1 MKNRVLY
8 YAGLMIL
15 LAVFMA
21 ACTAGKKQYDTGMQ
35 LSQAG
40 KYEDAIAYIEEAI
53 AKEPKNKE
61 YIQSLAEIKA
71 ILVKQYVDAGT
82 KDLGYADSRTMSNI
96 NRAKAALSKA
106 QKVDSASPVVQAFAA
121 KVNGAESS
129 LVGEVEKLYA
139 QAKTFKEDEEWVKAY
154 FNFQQIQARFPNYED
169 SYQLMSQTAQQ
180 GSAAYFA
187 EAKALFEKDD
197 YKGAKSSLRNALS
210 LKPDHT
216 AARKMEA
223 VANQRD
229 NMNYFIKKG
238 GAAISK
244 KDWDTAVFA
253 YNKAL
258 EYQPG
263 NKKLN
268 MLVKQ
273 VYAKAGQ
280 YYIQDA
286 RRLMDTGWL
295 LKAFDSYKLAVKYA
309 TDPNNYQLSSLR
321 KDLSARA
328 ALVASQFTEKE
339 KFGSAWYWYVKL
351 REINRSFPDIFY
363 LSQAMEDKIKARV
376 KKSIAVFDFNSP
388 SDNADAGVIVANNL
402 ITYLFKN
409 ASGDIKI
416 LERENLKSI
425 LEEMKLGQ
433 IGVVSANSAKEMG
446 RVYGIDVAIMGSVL
460 LFKVDGTSGES
471 TKTVRYKVG
480 TEIMDNIEYLNWL
493 AKNPKPTPEELA
505 AAPDA
510 KIVRDK
516 MAEKDYRVANHK
528 KIGFVQLS
536 FRIVDV
542 ATGENIQVKTIE
554 RKEVA
559 QDESSAGLA
568 DAGVKFDPL
577 ELPTDTELLQ
587 KMTDQVVAELG
598 KEALRPLQNLEQTY
612 FKKGENF
619 LRRRDTLNAA
629 ENFVNAIFDE
639 KLKRIE
645 GSPLTRSAHDNLSDI
660 FLQHRLKL
668 EE

>member
-1 MKNRVLY
+1 MKNRVFY
-8 YAGLMIL
+8 YAGLIIL
-15 LAVFMA
+15 LAAFMA

-53 AKEPKNKE
+53 AKEPGNKE
-61 YIQSLAEIKA
+61 YIKSLAEIKA
-71 ILVKQYVDAGT
+71 ILVKQFVDAGT
-82 KDLGYADSRTMSNI
+82 KELGYADSRTMSNI
-96 NRAKAALSKA
+96 NRAKTTLGKA
-106 QKVDSASPVVQAFAA
+106 KKVDSASPVVQAFASQ
-121 KVNGAESS
+121 VNGAESS
-129 LVGEVEKLYA
+129 LVGEVKKLYT
-139 QAKTFKEDEEWVKAY
+139 QAKTFKGDEEWVKAY
-154 FNFQQIQARFPNYED
+154 FNFQQIQSRFPNYED
-169 SYQLMSQTAQQ
+169 SYQLMSQTADE
-180 GSAAYFA
+180 GSNAYFA
-187 EAKALFEKDD
+187 EAKTLFEKDD
-197 YKGAKSSLRNALS
+197 YKGAKSALRNALS

-238 GAAISK
+238 GAAIAK
-244 KDWDTAVFA
+244 KDWDTAVAA
-253 YNKAL
+253 YKKAL

-263 NKKLN
+263 NKKLK

-280 YYIQDA
+280 YYTQDA
-286 RRLMDTGWL
+286 RQLMDIGWL
-295 LKAFDSYKLAVKYA
+295 LKAFESYKLAAKYA
-309 TDPNNYQLSSLR
+309 ADPSSYQLSGLR

-339 KFGSAWYWYVKL
+339 QFGSAWYWYVKL

-460 LFKVDGTSGES
+460 LFKVDATSGES

-480 TEIMDNIEYLNWL
+480 TEIMDNIKYLNWL
-493 AKNPKPTPEELA
+493 AKNPKATPEQLA
-505 AAPDA
+505 EAPDA

-516 MAEKDYRVANHK
+516 IAEKDYRVANHK

-559 QDESSAGLA
+559 EDQSSAGLA

-598 KEALRPLQNLEQTY
+598 KEALHPLQNLEQTY

-619 LRRRDTLNAA
+619 LRRRDTMNAA

-639 KLKRIE
+639 KLKRVE
-645 GSPLTRSAHDNLSDI
+645 GSPLTKSALDNLNDI
-660 FLQHRLKL
+660 FLQHRLNL

>member
-15 LAVFMA
+15 LAAFMA

-53 AKEPKNKE
+53 AQEPKNKE
-61 YIQSLAEIKA
+61 YMQSLAEIKA

-82 KDLGYADSRTMSNI
+82 RDLGYADSRTMSNI
-96 NRAKAALSKA
+96 NRAKAALGKA
-106 QKVDSASPVVQAFAA
+106 RKVDAASPVVQTFAA

-139 QAKTFKEDEEWVKAY
+139 QAKTFMQDEEWVKAY

-180 GSAAYFA
+180 GSDAYFA
-187 EAKALFEKDD
+187 EAKVLFEKDD
-197 YKGAKSSLRNALS
+197 YKGAKSLLRNALS

-238 GAAISK
+238 SAAITK
-244 KDWDTAVFA
+244 KDWDTAVFS

-258 EYQPG
+258 DYQPG
-263 NKKLN
+263 NKKLK
-268 MLVKQ
+268 MLVKK

-280 YYIQDA
+280 YYIQDS

-460 LFKVDGTSGES
+460 LFKVDATSGES

-480 TEIMDNIEYLNWL
+480 TEIMDNIKYLNWL
-493 AKNPKPTPEELA
+493 AKNPKPSPEELA

-516 MAEKDYRVANHK
+516 IAEKDYRVANHK

-542 ATGENIQVKTIE
+542 STGENIQVKTIE

-559 QDESSAGLA
+559 EDQSSAGLA

-598 KEALRPLQNLEQTY
+598 KEALHPLQNLEQTY

-619 LRRRDTLNAA
+619 LRRRDTMNAA

-639 KLKRIE
+639 KLKRVE
-645 GSPLTRSAHDNLSDI
+645 GSPLTRSALENLNDI
-660 FLQHRLKL
+660 FLQHRLNL

>member
-15 LAVFMA
+15 MAAFIA

-53 AKEPKNKE
+53 AQEPKNKE
-61 YIQSLAEIKA
+61 YKQSLAEIKA

-82 KDLGYADSRTMSNI
+82 KELGYADSRTMSNI
-96 NRAKAALSKA
+96 NRAKATLAKA
-106 QKVDSASPVVQAFAA
+106 EKVDAASPVVQGFATQ
-121 KVNGAESS
+121 VNGAESS
-129 LVGEVEKLYA
+129 LVGEVEKLYS
-139 QAKTFKEDEEWVKAY
+139 QAKSFRENEEWVKAY
-154 FNFQQIQARFPNYED
+154 FNFQQIQSRFPNYED
-169 SYQLMSQTAQQ
+169 SYQLMAQTAVQ
-180 GSAAYFA
+180 GSEAYYA
-187 EAKALFEKDD
+187 EAKVLFEKDD
-197 YKGAKSSLRNALS
+197 YKGAKSLLRKALS

-216 AARKMEA
+216 GARKMEA
-223 VANQRD
+223 VAKQRD

-238 GAAISK
+238 GAAITK

-286 RRLMDTGWL
+286 RQLMDSGWL
-295 LKAFDSYKLAVKYA
+295 LKSFDSYKLAVKYA
-309 TDPNNYQLSSLR
+309 TDPNNYQLGSLR

-339 KFGSAWYWYVKL
+339 LFGSAWYWYVKL
-351 REINRSFPDIFY
+351 RESNRNYPGIFY

-460 LFKVDGTSGES
+460 LFKVDSTSGEG
-471 TKTVRYKVG
+471 TKTVRYQVG
-480 TEIMDNIEYLNWL
+480 TKISDNIEYLNWV
-493 AKNPKPTPEELA
+493 ARNPKPTPEQLA
-505 AAPDA
+505 AAPPA
-510 KIVRDK
+510 KI
-516 MAEKDYRVANHK
+516 MQPEIAEKDYRVSNHK

-559 QDESSAGLA
+559 EDESSAGLA
-568 DAGVKFDPL
+568 EANVKFDPL
-577 ELPTDTELLQ
+577 EMPTDTELLQ

-619 LRRRDTLNAA
+619 LRRRDTLSAA

-645 GSPLTRSAHDNLSDI
+645 GSPLTISALDNLYDI
-660 FLQHRLKL
+660 FLQHRLNL

>member
-8 YAGLMIL
+8 YAGLM
-15 LAVFMA
+15 VFMAAFIA

-40 KYEDAIAYIEEAI
+40 KYEDAMAYIKEAI
-53 AKEPKNKE
+53 VQEPNNKE
-61 YIQSLAEIKA
+61 YKQSLAEIQA
-71 ILVKQYVDAGT
+71 ILVNQYVDAGS
-82 KDLGYADSRTMSNI
+82 KALGYADSRTMSNI
-96 NRAKAALSKA
+96 NRAKVSLAKA
-106 QKVDSASPVVQAFAA
+106 QKVDAGSSVVRAFAA

-129 LVGEVEKLYA
+129 LVGEVKKLYA
-139 QAKTFKEDEEWVKAY
+139 QAQEFKENEEWVKAY

-169 SYQLMSQTAQQ
+169 SFQMMAQTAEQ
-180 GSAAYFA
+180 GADAYYA
-187 EAKALFEKDD
+187 EAKEMFAKDD
-197 YKGAKSSLRNALS
+197 YKEVKSLLRKTLS
-210 LKPDHT
+210 LKPDH
-216 AARKMEA
+216 AAAKKMEA
-223 VANQRD
+223 VANERD
-229 NMNYFIKKG
+229 SMSYFVKKG

-244 KDWDTAVFA
+244 KKWDKAVQA
-253 YNKAL
+253 YNKAMT
-258 EYQPG
+258 YQPG
-263 NKKLN
+263 NKKLKK
-268 MLVKQ
+268 LVKQ

-280 YYIQDA
+280 YYIQDS
-286 RRLMDTGWL
+286 RQLMDTGWL
-295 LKAFDSYKLAVKYA
+295 LKAFESYQLAVKYS
-309 TDPNNYQLSSLR
+309 TDPNSYQLSSQR
-321 KDLSARA
+321 QDLSARA
-328 ALVASQFTEKE
+328 GLLASQFTEKE
-339 KFGSAWYWYVKL
+339 QFGSAWFWYMKL
-351 REINRSFPDIFY
+351 REVNRSYPDIFY

-425 LEEMKLGQ
+425 LEEMQLGQ

-460 LFKVDGTSGES
+460 LFKVDATSGES
-471 TKTVRYKVG
+471 TKTVRYQVG
-480 TEIMDNIEYLNWL
+480 TEIVDNINYLNWV
-493 AKNPKPTPEELA
+493 AKNPKPTPEQLA

-510 KIVRDK
+510 KIVTKK

-559 QDESSAGLA
+559 EDESSAGLA
-568 DAGVKFDPL
+568 DAGVQFDPL
-577 ELPTDTELLQ
+577 ELPTNTELLQ

-598 KEALRPLQNLEQTY
+598 KEALHPLQNLEQTY
-612 FKKGENF
+612 FKKGENY
-619 LRRRDTLNAA
+619 LRRRDTINAA

-645 GSPLTRSAHDNLSDI
+645 GSPLTRSALENLDDI
-660 FLQHRLKL
+660 FLQHRVSL

>member
-8 YAGLMIL
+8 YAGLMIIM
-15 LAVFMA
+15 AAFIA

-53 AKEPKNKE
+53 AKEPNNKE
-61 YIQSLAEIKA
+61 YKQSLAEIKA

-82 KDLGYADSRTMSNI
+82 KELGYADSRTMSNI
-96 NRAKAALSKA
+96 NRAKATLAKA
-106 QKVDSASPVVQAFAA
+106 EKVDAASPVVQGFAA

-129 LVGEVEKLYA
+129 LVGEVEKLYS
-139 QAKTFKEDEEWVKAY
+139 QAKDFMENEEWVKAY
-154 FNFQQIQARFPNYED
+154 FNFQQIQARFPNYEN
-169 SYQLMSQTAQQ
+169 SYQLMTQTAAQ
-180 GSAAYFA
+180 GSEAYYA

-197 YKGAKSSLRNALS
+197 YKEAKSLLRKALS

-216 AARKMEA
+216 GARKMEA

-238 GAAISK
+238 GAAITK
-244 KDWDTAVFA
+244 KEWDAAVFA

-263 NKKLN
+263 NKKLKV
-268 MLVKQ
+268 LVKQ

-286 RRLMDTGWL
+286 RQLMDTGWL
-295 LKAFDSYKLAVKYA
+295 LKAFDSYKLAIKYA

-339 KFGSAWYWYVKL
+339 QFGSAWYWYVKL
-351 REINRSFPDIFY
+351 REINRNYPDIFY

-460 LFKVDGTSGES
+460 LFKVDSTSGEG
-471 TKTVRYKVG
+471 TKTVRYQVG
-480 TEIMDNIEYLNWL
+480 TKISDNIEYLNWV
-493 AKNPKPTPEELA
+493 ARNPKPTPEQLA
-505 AAPDA
+505 AAPPA
-510 KIVRDK
+510 KI
-516 MAEKDYRVANHK
+516 M
-528 KIGFVQLS
+528 
-536 FRIVDV
+536 
-542 ATGENIQVKTIE
+542 
-554 RKEVA
+554 
-559 QDESSAGLA
+559 
-568 DAGVKFDPL
+568 
-577 ELPTDTELLQ
+577 
-587 KMTDQVVAELG
+587 
-598 KEALRPLQNLEQTY
+598 
-612 FKKGENF
+612 
-619 LRRRDTLNAA
+619 
-629 ENFVNAIFDE
+629 
-639 KLKRIE
+639 
-645 GSPLTRSAHDNLSDI
+645 
-660 FLQHRLKL
+660 
-668 EE
+668 

>member
-15 LAVFMA
+15 LVAFMV

-53 AKEPKNKE
+53 AKEPNNKE
-61 YIQSLAEIKA
+61 YKQSLAEIKA
-71 ILVKQYVDAGT
+71 LLVKQYVDAGT

-96 NRAKAALSKA
+96 NRAKAALGKV
-106 QKVDSASPVVQAFAA
+106 QKVDSASPVVQAFAD

-139 QAKTFKEDEEWVKAY
+139 QAKTFRADEEWVKAY

-180 GSAAYFA
+180 GSDAYFA
-187 EAKALFEKDD
+187 EAKALFAKDD
-197 YKGAKSSLRNALS
+197 YKGAKVSLRNALS

-238 GAAISK
+238 GAAITK

-295 LKAFDSYKLAVKYA
+295 LKAFDSYGLAVKYA

-339 KFGSAWYWYVKL
+339 HFGSAWYWYVKL

-460 LFKVDGTSGES
+460 LFKVDATSGES

-480 TEIMDNIEYLNWL
+480 TEIQDNIEYLNWL

-510 KIVRDK
+510 KIVKDK
-516 MAEKDYRVANHK
+516 IAEKDYRVSNHK

-559 QDESSAGLA
+559 EDQSSAGLA

-619 LRRRDTLNAA
+619 LRRRDTMSAA

-645 GSPLTRSAHDNLSDI
+645 GSPLTSSALDNLKDI
-660 FLQHRLKL
+660 FLQHRLNL

>member
-15 LAVFMA
+15 MAAFMA

-53 AKEPKNKE
+53 AQEPKNKE

-71 ILVKQYVDAGT
+71 ILAKQYVDAGT

-96 NRAKAALSKA
+96 NRAKAALGKA

-139 QAKTFKEDEEWVKAY
+139 QAKTFIEDEEWVKAY

-180 GSAAYFA
+180 GSDAYFA

-223 VANQRD
+223 VAKQRD

-238 GAAISK
+238 GAAITK
-244 KDWDTAVFA
+244 KDWDTAVFS

-263 NKKLN
+263 NKKLK

-273 VYAKAGQ
+273 VYTKAGQ
-280 YYIQDA
+280 YYIQDS

-339 KFGSAWYWYVKL
+339 KFGSAWYWYIKL

-460 LFKVDGTSGES
+460 LFKVDATSGES

-480 TEIMDNIEYLNWL
+480 TEIHDNIKYLNWL
-493 AKNPKPTPEELA
+493 AKNPKPSPEELA

-510 KIVRDK
+510 KIVKDK
-516 MAEKDYRVANHK
+516 IAEKDYRVANHK

-542 ATGENIQVKTIE
+542 STGENIQVKTIE

-559 QDESSAGLA
+559 EDESSAGLA

-577 ELPTDTELLQ
+577 ELPTVTELLQ

-598 KEALRPLQNLEQTY
+598 KEALHPLQNLEQTY

-645 GSPLTRSAHDNLSDI
+645 GSPLTRSAIDKLNDI
-660 FLQHRLKL
+660 YLQHRLNL

>member
-1 MKNRVLY
+1 MKHRVLY
-8 YAGLMIL
+8 YAGLIVL
-15 LAVFMA
+15 LAAFVA

-40 KYEDAIAYIEEAI
+40 KYEDAIAYINEAI
-53 AKEPKNKE
+53 ANEPNNKE
-61 YIQSLAEIKA
+61 YKKSLAEIQA

-82 KDLGYADSRTMSNI
+82 KELGYDDSRTMSNI
-96 NRAKAALSKA
+96 NRAKVALARA
-106 QKVDSASPVVQAFAA
+106 QKVNSASPVVQQFAGR
-121 KVNGAESS
+121 VNGAESS
-129 LVGEVEKLYA
+129 LVGEVKNFYA
-139 QAKTFKEDEEWVKAY
+139 QAKEFSENEEWVKAY
-154 FNFQQIQARFPNYED
+154 FNLQQIQARFPNYED
-169 SYQLMSQTAQQ
+169 SSQLMAQIADQ
-180 GSAAYFA
+180 GSEAYYT
-187 EAKALFEKDD
+187 EAKALFAKDD
-197 YKGAKSSLRNALS
+197 YKGVKSLLRKALS
-210 LKPDHT
+210 LKPGHT
-216 AARKMEA
+216 AATKMEA
-223 VANQRD
+223 LANERD
-229 NMNYFIKKG
+229 NMSYFIKKG

-244 KDWDTAVFA
+244 KDWDTAVVA
-253 YNKAL
+253 YKKAQ
-258 EYQPG
+258 EYQPD
-263 NKKLN
+263 NKKLAS
-268 MLVKQ
+268 LVKQ

-280 YYIQDA
+280 YYIQDS
-286 RRLMDTGWL
+286 RQLMDSGWL
-295 LKAFDSYKLAVKYA
+295 LKAFDAHALAVKYT
-309 TDPNNYQLSSLR
+309 TDPNNYQMGSLR

-328 ALVASQFTEKE
+328 ALLASQLSEKE
-339 KFGSAWYWYVKL
+339 QFGSAWFWYLKL
-351 REINRSFPDIFY
+351 REINRSYPDIFY

-388 SDNADAGVIVANNL
+388 SDEADAGVIVANNL

-460 LFKVDGTSGES
+460 LFKVDANSAEG
-471 TKTVRYKVG
+471 TKTVRYQVG
-480 TEIMDNIEYLNWL
+480 TKIVDNIEYLNWT
-493 AKNPKPTPEELA
+493 ARNPKPTPEQLM
-505 AAPDA
+505 AAPPA
-510 KIVRDK
+510 KIEKPDEV
-516 MAEKDYRVANHK
+516 EKDYRVSNHK

-559 QDESSAGLA
+559 EDESSAGLA
-568 DAGVKFDPL
+568 EAGVKFDPL
-577 ELPTDTELLQ
+577 EMPTDTELLQ

-598 KEALRPLQNLEQTY
+598 KEALHPLQNLEQTY

-619 LRRRDTLNAA
+619 LRRRDTMNAA

-645 GSPLTRSAHDNLSDI
+645 GSPLTKSALDNLNDI
-660 FLQHRLKL
+660 FLQHRASL

>member
-8 YAGLMIL
+8 YAGLIIL
-15 LAVFMA
+15 LAAFVA

-40 KYEDAIAYIEEAI
+40 KYEDAITYIEEAI
-53 AKEPKNKE
+53 AKEPNNKE
-61 YIQSLAEIKA
+61 YIKSLAEIKA
-71 ILVKQYVDAGT
+71 LLVKQYVDAGT
-82 KDLGYADSRTMSNI
+82 KALGYADSRTMSNI
-96 NRAKAALSKA
+96 NRAKAVLGKA
-106 QKVDSASPVVQAFAA
+106 QKVDVASPVVQAFAGQ
-121 KVNGAESS
+121 VNGAESS

-139 QAKTFKEDEEWVKAY
+139 QAKTFKGDEEWVKAY

-169 SYQLMSQTAQQ
+169 SYQLMSQTAQE
-180 GSAAYFA
+180 GSNAYFA
-187 EAKALFEKDD
+187 EAKARFAKDD
-197 YKGAKSSLRNALS
+197 YKGSKALLRKALS

-238 GAAISK
+238 GAAITK

-263 NKKLN
+263 NKKLK

-280 YYIQDA
+280 YYIQEA
-286 RRLMDTGWL
+286 RQLMDSGWL
-295 LKAFDSYKLAVKYA
+295 LKAFDAYQLAVKYA
-309 TDPNNYQLSSLR
+309 TDPNSYQLSGLR

-339 KFGSAWYWYVKL
+339 QFGNAWYWYVKL
-351 REINRSFPDIFY
+351 REVNRSFPDIFY

-460 LFKVDGTSGES
+460 LFKVDATSGES

-493 AKNPKPTPEELA
+493 AKHPKATPEQLA

-510 KIVRDK
+510 KIVKDK
-516 MAEKDYRVANHK
+516 IAEKDYRVANHK

-559 QDESSAGLA
+559 EDESSAGLA

-612 FKKGENF
+612 FKKGENY
-619 LRRRDTLNAA
+619 LRRRDTMNAA

-645 GSPLTRSAHDNLSDI
+645 GSPLTRSALDNLNDI
-660 FLQHRLKL
+660 FLQHRLNL

>member
-8 YAGLMIL
+8 YAGLMIIM
-15 LAVFMA
+15 AAFIA

-53 AKEPKNKE
+53 TQEPNNKE
-61 YIQSLAEIKA
+61 YKQSLAEIKA

-82 KDLGYADSRTMSNI
+82 KELGYADSRTMSNI
-96 NRAKAALSKA
+96 NRAKATLAKA
-106 QKVDSASPVVQAFAA
+106 EKVDAASPVVQGFAA

-129 LVGEVEKLYA
+129 LVGEVEKLYS
-139 QAKTFKEDEEWVKAY
+139 QAKDFMEGEEWVKAY
-154 FNFQQIQARFPNYED
+154 FNFQQIQARFPNYEN
-169 SYQLMSQTAQQ
+169 SYQLMTQTAAQ
-180 GSAAYFA
+180 GSEAYYSD
-187 EAKALFEKDD
+187 AKELFEKDD
-197 YKGAKSSLRNALS
+197 YKGAKSLLRKALS

-216 AARKMEA
+216 GARKMEA

-238 GAAISK
+238 GAAITK
-244 KDWDTAVFA
+244 KEWDTAVFS

-263 NKKLN
+263 NKKLK

-286 RRLMDTGWL
+286 RQLMDTGWL

-339 KFGSAWYWYVKL
+339 QFGSAWYWYMKL
-351 REINRSFPDIFY
+351 REINRNYPDIFY

-460 LFKVDGTSGES
+460 LFKVDSTSGES
-471 TKTVRYKVG
+471 TKTVRYQVG
-480 TEIMDNIEYLNWL
+480 TKITDNIEYLNWV
-493 AKNPKPTPEELA
+493 ARNPKPTPEQLA
-505 AAPDA
+505 AAPPA
-510 KIVRDK
+510 KI
-516 MAEKDYRVANHK
+516 MQPEIAEKDYRVSNHK

-559 QDESSAGLA
+559 EDESSAGLA
-568 DAGVKFDPL
+568 DANVKFDPL
-577 ELPTDTELLQ
+577 EMPTDTELLQ

-619 LRRRDTLNAA
+619 LRRRDTLSAA

-645 GSPLTRSAHDNLSDI
+645 GSPLTRSALDNLYDI
-660 FLQHRLKL
+660 FIQHRLNL

>member
-1 MKNRVLY
+1 MKNRILY

-15 LAVFMA
+15 LAAFMV

-53 AKEPKNKE
+53 AKEPNNKE
-61 YIQSLAEIKA
+61 YKQSLAEIKA
-71 ILVKQYVDAGT
+71 ILVQQYVDAGT
-82 KDLGYADSRTMSNI
+82 KELGYDDSRTMSNI
-96 NRAKAALSKA
+96 TRAKATLAKA
-106 QKVDSASPVVQAFAA
+106 QKVDSASPVVQAFAN

-139 QAKTFKEDEEWVKAY
+139 QAKEFRENEEWVKAY

-169 SYQLMSQTAQQ
+169 SYQLMNQTAVE
-180 GSAAYFA
+180 GSDAYYA

-197 YKGAKSSLRNALS
+197 YKGAKSLLRKALS
-210 LKPDHT
+210 LKPGHT
-216 AARKMEA
+216 AARKMEV

-238 GAAISK
+238 GAAIAK

-263 NKKLN
+263 NKKLKA
-268 MLVKQ
+268 LVKQ

-280 YYIQDA
+280 YYIQEA
-286 RRLMDTGWL
+286 RQLMDTGWL

-309 TDPNNYQLSSLR
+309 TDPNSYQLSSLR

-339 KFGSAWYWYVKL
+339 QFGSAWYWYVKL
-351 REINRSFPDIFY
+351 REINRSYPDIFY

-460 LFKVDGTSGES
+460 LFKVDATSGES

-480 TEIMDNIEYLNWL
+480 TEIMDNIEFLNWK
-493 AKNPKPTPEELA
+493 AKNPDPTPEQLA

-516 MAEKDYRVANHK
+516 MAEKDYRVSNHK

-559 QDESSAGLA
+559 EDESSAGLA

-598 KEALRPLQNLEQTY
+598 KEALHPLQNLEQTY

-619 LRRRDTLNAA
+619 LRRRDTMSAA
-629 ENFVNAIFDE
+629 ENFVNAVFDE

-645 GSPLTRSAHDNLSDI
+645 GSPLTKSALDNLYDI
-660 FLQHRLKL
+660 FLQHRLNL

>member
-1 MKNRVLY
+1 MKNRVFY

-15 LAVFMA
+15 LAAFMA

-53 AKEPKNKE
+53 AKEPNNKE
-61 YIQSLAEIKA
+61 YKQSLAEIKA

-82 KDLGYADSRTMSNI
+82 QDLGYADSRTMSNI
-96 NRAKAALSKA
+96 NRAKAALGKA
-106 QKVDSASPVVQAFAA
+106 QKVDSASPVVQAFAG

-139 QAKTFKEDEEWVKAY
+139 QAKTFTEDEEWVKAY

-169 SYQLMSQTAQQ
+169 SYQLMSQTAQE
-180 GSAAYFA
+180 GSDAYFA

-238 GAAISK
+238 SAAISK

-328 ALVASQFTEKE
+328 ALVASQLTEKE
-339 KFGSAWYWYVKL
+339 QFGSAWYWYVKL
-351 REINRSFPDIFY
+351 REINRAYPDIFY

-460 LFKVDGTSGES
+460 LFKVDATSGES

-493 AKNPKPTPEELA
+493 AKHPKPSPEELA

-510 KIVRDK
+510 KIVQDK
-516 MAEKDYRVANHK
+516 MTEKDYRVANHK

-542 ATGENIQVKTIE
+542 STGENIQVKTIE

-559 QDESSAGLA
+559 QDQSSAGLA

-619 LRRRDTLNAA
+619 LRRRDTMNAA

-645 GSPLTRSAHDNLSDI
+645 GSPLTKSALDNLNEI
-660 FLQHRLKL
+660 YLKHRLNL